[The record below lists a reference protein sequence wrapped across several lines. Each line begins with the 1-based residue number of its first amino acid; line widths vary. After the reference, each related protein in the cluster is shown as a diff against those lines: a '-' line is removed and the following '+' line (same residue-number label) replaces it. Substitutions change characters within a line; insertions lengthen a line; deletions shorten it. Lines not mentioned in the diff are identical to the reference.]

1 MTELKNLIESYKKID
16 TTSCDED
23 LQSYQMNER
32 ITEEIVLDILKEN
45 KTRYPK
51 VTIEAQQSKNP
62 RITKLLNHASKS
74 GSGKGF
80 PEFIVAF
87 DEVPDLLI
95 VVECKADIK
104 KHESKNRNKPKDYAV
119 DGVLLYSE
127 YLAREFN
134 VISIAVSGQ
143 DKPELKVSNFLQL
156 RSQNAVGKP
165 DNKILEFEDYVSL
178 YKQDPVKER
187 LAVKDLIKYSKD
199 LNIKLRNDFE
209 LEEGQRPLL
218 ISGILIALE
227 DSVFRSSYAKETKA
241 IDLARLL
248 IQTIEKVLE
257 HHNVAQSKKVG
268 MVAVYNFIETNNNI
282 AQDMN
287 EQRNTKLR
295 DLITEINGKVPGF
308 ISDYMSHD
316 ILGQFYREF
325 LRYANGDRGLG
336 VVLTPE
342 HLTELF
348 VDIAE
353 VNKDSVVL
361 DNCCGTGGFLIS
373 AMKKMIDGA
382 GTDHKKIK
390 AINNGQLVGIDNNSR
405 MFCLACSNMLLRGDG
420 KSNIHHNTCF
430 EIDKKEIQKLKPTV
444 GFLNPPYSKRKEGS
458 EELNYVLNCLSFLE
472 RNSICV
478 AVVPMSCAIEKTW
491 LKEKILKNHTLKAV
505 MSLPDDLFYPIA
517 TVTCIMV
524 FQVHVPHSKNLETW
538 FGYWK
543 DDGFVKVKNEG
554 RIDKNNKYGKIRK
567 MWLDDYVNKKNING
581 RCVTKKISHDDEWCA
596 EAYMETNY
604 SQITESDFVKTMKD
618 YTIFK
623 IRNDAL
629 FTEIYNETK

>member
-1 MTELKNLIESYKKID
+1 
-16 TTSCDED
+16 
-23 LQSYQMNER
+23 MNER
-32 ITEEIVLDILKEN
+32 ITEEIVFDILKEN
-45 KTRYPK
+45 KIRYPK

-62 RITKLLNHASKS
+62 RITKLLKHASKS

-143 DKPELKVSNFLQL
+143 DESELKVSNFLQL

-227 DSVFRSSYAKETKA
+227 DSAFRSSYAKETKA
-241 IDLARLL
+241 IDLARRL
-248 IQTIEKVLE
+248 IQTIEKILE

-268 MVAVYNFIETNNNI
+268 MIAVYNFIETNNNI

-382 GTDHKKIK
+382 GMDHKKIK
-390 AINNGQLVGIDNNSR
+390 AINNGQLAGIDNNSR

-420 KSNIHHNTCF
+420 KSNIHHNTCL

-444 GFLNPPYSKRKEGS
+444 GFLNPPYSKKTKGS
-458 EELNYVLNCLSFLE
+458 EELSYVLNCLSFLE
-472 RNSICV
+472 RNSLCV
-478 AVVPMSCAIEKTW
+478 AVVPMSCAIEKTV
-491 LKEKILKNHTLKAV
+491 LKEKLLGNHTLKAV
-505 MSLPDDLFYPIA
+505 MSLPNDLFHPMG

-524 FQVHVPHSKNLETW
+524 FKAHAPHNSDKETW

-543 DDGFVKVKNEG
+543 DDGYVKIKNEG
-554 RIDKNNKYGKIRK
+554 RVDKDNQFNDIRK
-567 MWLDDYVNKKNING
+567 TWLDDFRNKKNVNG
-581 RCVTKKISHDDEWCA
+581 RCVRQKVNADDQWCA
-596 EAYMETNY
+596 EAYMKTDY
-604 SQITESDFVKTMKD
+604 SDLKKEDFQREIRKYVL
-618 YTIFK
+618 FK
-623 IRNDAL
+623 
-629 FTEIYNETK
+629 EINK

>member
-1 MTELKNLIESYKKID
+1 MIV
-16 TTSCDED
+16 
-23 LQSYQMNER
+23 
-32 ITEEIVLDILKEN
+32 EE
-45 KTRYPK
+45 
-51 VTIEAQQSKNP
+51 QQSSNH
-62 RITKLLNHASKS
+62 RIAKALRHAAKS
-74 GSGKGF
+74 GSGRGS
-80 PEFIVAF
+80 PEFIVTF
-87 DEVPDLLI
+87 EEVPDLLI

-104 KHESKNRNKPKDYAV
+104 KHESKNRDKPKDYAV

-127 YLAREFN
+127 YLAREFD

-143 DKPELKVSNFLQL
+143 DKSELKVSNFLQL
-156 RSQNAVGKP
+156 RSQNVVGKP
-165 DNKILEFEDYVSL
+165 DSKILDFGDYVSL

-227 DSVFRSSYAKETKA
+227 DSAFRSSYAKETKA

-248 IQTIEKVLE
+248 IKTIEKILE
-257 HHNVAQSKKVG
+257 HHNVAQSKKVD
-268 MVAVYNFIETNNNI
+268 MITVYKFIETNNNI
-282 AQDMN
+282 ARDMN
-287 EQRNTKLR
+287 KQRNTKLR
-295 DLITEINGKVPGF
+295 DLITEINDKVPSF

-325 LRYANGDRGLG
+325 LRYANGDKGLG

-348 VDIAE
+348 VDIAG

-373 AMKKMIDGA
+373 AMKKMIDDA
-382 GTDHKKIK
+382 GSDNKKIRT
-390 AINNGQLVGIDNNSR
+390 INNSQLVGIDNNSR

-430 EIDKKEIQKLKPTV
+430 GIDKKYIQKLKPTI
-444 GFLNPPYSKRKEGS
+444 GFLNPPYSKKTKGS
-458 EELNYVLNCLSFLE
+458 EELNYVLNCLSLLE
-472 RNSICV
+472 RNSLCV
-478 AVVPMSCAIEKTW
+478 VVVPMSCAIEKTV
-491 LKEKILKNHTLKAV
+491 LKEKLLENHTLKAA
-505 MSLPDDLFYPIA
+505 MSLPNDLFHPMG

-524 FQVHVPHSKNLETW
+524 FKAHVPHNNDKETW

-543 DDGFVKVKNEG
+543 NDGYVKIKNEG
-554 RIDKNNKYGKIRK
+554 RVDKDCQFNDIRK
-567 MWLDDYVNKKNING
+567 IWLDDFRNIKNVDG
-581 RCVTKKISHDDEWCA
+581 RCVRQKINADDQWCA
-596 EAYMETNY
+596 EAYMKTDY
-604 SQITESDFVKTMKD
+604 SDLKKEDFQKEVRK
-618 YTIFK
+618 YVLFK
-623 IRNDAL
+623 
-629 FTEIYNETK
+629 EINKQE